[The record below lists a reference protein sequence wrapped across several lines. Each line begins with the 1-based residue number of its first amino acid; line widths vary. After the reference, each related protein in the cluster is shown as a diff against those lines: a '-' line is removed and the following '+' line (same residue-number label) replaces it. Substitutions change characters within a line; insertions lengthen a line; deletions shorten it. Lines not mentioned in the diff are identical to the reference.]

1 MKKKQPPTAT
11 QPPAKPSEEPLC
23 RERYLLAK
31 SFVHCDGCG
40 EEHAIAKGTKYLQYL
55 ADDNA
60 SHLNLCPRCLLALK
74 FRKSSTDAPF
84 EVHPLDFQFDK
95 LPRRFQSAWKTLS
108 QRLTRQLKAGQDLNE
123 AWHDVVSRLM
133 DELGMKHLCAR
144 DYELAE
150 QAAKFAAIRKN
161 IEKDVAALRKNLK
174 AIKAETDKAIMAMA
188 KARLELKVA
197 IQRRG
202 GLADADE
209 AMENLAA
216 AMVDVRKAWERI

>member
-1 MKKKQPPTAT
+1 MKKKQPTT
-11 QPPAKPSEEPLC
+11 SQPPAKPAEEPLC

-31 SFVHCDGCG
+31 SFIHCDGCG

-74 FRKSSTDAPF
+74 FRKSSTDTPF

-108 QRLTRQLKAGQDLNE
+108 QRLTRQLKAGQELNE
-123 AWHDVVSRLM
+123 AWQEVVSRLM

-150 QAAKFAAIRKN
+150 QAAKFTAVRKN
-161 IEKDVAALRKNLK
+161 IEKEVAALRKNLK
-174 AIKAETDKAIMAMA
+174 SIKAETDKAIMAMA

>member
-1 MKKKQPPTAT
+1 MTTKKKQN
-11 QPPAKPSEEPLC
+11 QPLAEQESPLC
-23 RERYLLAK
+23 RERYLIAK

-40 EEHAIAKGTKYLQYL
+40 EDKAIAKGTKYLQYL

-84 EVHPLDFQFDK
+84 EVRPLDFQFDK

-108 QRLTRQLKAGQDLNE
+108 QRLTRQLQQGRELNE
-123 AWHDVVSRLM
+123 AWHEVVSRLM

-150 QAAKFAAIRKN
+150 QAAKFVAIRKG
-161 IEKDVAALRKNLK
+161 IEKEVAAVKK
-174 AIKAETDKAIMAMA
+174 QIKAVKKEINAAIMAMA

-197 IQRRG
+197 IQKHG

-209 AMENLAA
+209 AMEELVVAITNI
-216 AMVDVRKAWERI
+216 REAWEKI

>member
-1 MKKKQPPTAT
+1 MKKKQPTTT
-11 QPPAKPSEEPLC
+11 QPPAKPAEEPLC
-23 RERYLLAK
+23 QERYILAK

-40 EEHAIAKGTKYLQYL
+40 EDKAIAKGTKYLQYL

-74 FRKSSTDAPF
+74 FRKSSTDTPF

-108 QRLTRQLKAGQDLNE
+108 QRLTRQLKAGQELNE

-144 DYELAE
+144 DYELAA
-150 QAAKFAAIRKN
+150 QAEKFAAIRKS
-161 IEKDVAALRKNLK
+161 IEKEVAALRKNLK
-174 AIKAETDKAIMAMA
+174 SVKAETDKAIMAMA

-197 IQRRG
+197 IQRHG
-202 GLADADE
+202 GLADADN

>member
-1 MKKKQPPTAT
+1 MKKQAT
-11 QPPAKPSEEPLC
+11 TTPADTPLC
-23 RERYLLAK
+23 RERYLIAK

-40 EEHAIAKGTKYLQYL
+40 EDHAIAKGTKYLQYL

-95 LPRRFQSAWKTLS
+95 LPRRFQSAWRTLS
-108 QRLTRQLKAGQDLNE
+108 QRLTRQLKAGQELNE

-150 QAAKFAAIRKN
+150 QAAKFAAVRKN
-161 IEKDVAALRKNLK
+161 IEKEVAALRKNLK
-174 AIKAETDKAIMAMA
+174 SIKADTNAALDRMA
-188 KARLELKVA
+188 KARLVIKTTISNA
-197 IQRRG
+197 INGRCS
-202 GLADADE
+202 LADADE
-209 AMENLAA
+209 AMEELANA
-216 AMVDVRKAWERI
+216 IVDVRKAWERI

>member
-1 MKKKQPPTAT
+1 MTTKKKQN
-11 QPPAKPSEEPLC
+11 QPLAEQESPLC

-84 EVHPLDFQFDK
+84 EVRPLDFQFDK

-108 QRLTRQLKAGQDLNE
+108 QRLTRQLHQGRELNE
-123 AWHDVVSRLM
+123 AWQEAVSRLM

-150 QAAKFAAIRKN
+150 QAAKFAAIRKD
-161 IEKDVAALRKNLK
+161 IKKEVAALRKNLK
-174 AIKAETDKAIMAMA
+174 SIKAETDKAIMAMA

-197 IQRRG
+197 IQRHG

-209 AMENLAA
+209 AMEELVVAITNI
-216 AMVDVRKAWERI
+216 REAWEKI